1 MGTPN
6 GLREPVWWGLRGCGG
21 GEEGLLCVRGVEA
34 GRAGTNTEAFPLRV
48 DVCIVGWGRF
58 VEAGWLKEA
67 KEKGCET
74 GCD

>member
-1 MGTPN
+1 MGTPK

-21 GEEGLLCVRGVEA
+21 GEECFLCVRGVEA
-34 GRAGTNTEAFPLRV
+34 GRAGTDPGAFPFRA
-48 DVCIVGWGRF
+48 DVCMVEYGRF
-58 VEAGWLKEA
+58 VEPGWLEEA